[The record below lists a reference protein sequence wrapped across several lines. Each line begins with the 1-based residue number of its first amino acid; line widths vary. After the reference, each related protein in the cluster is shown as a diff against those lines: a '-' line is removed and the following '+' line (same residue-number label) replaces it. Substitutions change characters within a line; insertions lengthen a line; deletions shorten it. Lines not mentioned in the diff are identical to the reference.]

1 MLRVV
6 AWLSLAAP
14 AAVGAQS
21 CVTAMMD
28 VSGAFY
34 TSELRVGTPAQ
45 MMHAIPDTG
54 SYDLLLDSEF
64 CQQYDCQMH
73 RQYDAN
79 SSLTAQNPAAANNT
93 ANLQNTAYGQGSVQS
108 VEWRDSVSFGG
119 LTASADMLLMIGT
132 QLRNFDVP
140 SDSFDGIIG
149 LSRRSSPPEGRNQ
162 TALLSALGVDHF
174 TMCLGPMHVGQGQ
187 PSGARLGGRMEM
199 AGSSSSSSPLEAAFA
214 ASFVSIGIAGVNS
227 WSATMSAA
235 SVGSTSLPGFSSACG
250 ESCAALVD
258 SGTTLLTFPTAM
270 LSAITGAI
278 NTACPGCL
286 TALQQEETCDGPS
299 FHSMPN
305 ITFVLGGQSVSL
317 SPWVY
322 MAPMQ
327 VQLQW
332 IVRVGAFT
340 FPVTSTGVRCVPLFS
355 GMDQVTSIGPLVIL
369 GMPFLRQYATRFRR
383 QGSTA
388 ASMDVALLSP
398 SQNAHHCTS
407 CPAFDSANA
416 APSATRR
423 ETPGSRKG
431 SARSAPAALQ
441 PAGER
446 AGVLRMESIRLPW
459 YAVDPAMRP
468 GHVAGSAHSKAYNA
482 SAVTAMHAGHSSW
495 RLVL

>member
-1 MLRVV
+1 MLRAV
-6 AWLSLAAP
+6 AWLSLAA
-14 AAVGAQS
+14 AATAQS

-34 TSELRVGTPAQ
+34 TSELLVGTPAQ

-64 CQQYDCQMH
+64 CQQEACQVH

-79 SSLTAQNPAAANNT
+79 SSLTAQNPAAANYS
-93 ANLQNTAYGQGSVQS
+93 AIFQNTAYGQGSVQS

-119 LTASADMLLMIGT
+119 LTAPADMLLMIGT
-132 QLRNFDVP
+132 QLRNFDIP
-140 SDSFDGIIG
+140 SDSFDGIMG
-149 LSRRSSPPEGRNQ
+149 LSRCSTPPEGRNQ
-162 TALLSALGVDHF
+162 TALLSSLGVDHF
-174 TMCLGPMHVGQGQ
+174 TMCLGPMHAGQGQ

-199 AGSSSSSSPLEAAFA
+199 VEASSRRSPLETAFA
-214 ASFVSIGIAGVNS
+214 ASFVSIGITGVNS
-227 WSATMSAA
+227 WSATMSGA
-235 SVGSTSLPGFSSACG
+235 SVGSASLPGFSAACG
-250 ESCAALVD
+250 GGCAALID
-258 SGTTLLTFPTAM
+258 SGTTLLTVPTVM

-278 NTACPGCL
+278 DTACPGCL
-286 TALQQEETCDGPS
+286 DAMEQQETCDGPS
-299 FHSMPN
+299 FQSMPN

-322 MAPMQ
+322 MAPMH

-332 IVRVGAFT
+332 LVRVGAFT

-355 GMDQVTSIGPLVIL
+355 GMDQTTTIGPLVIL

-383 QGSTA
+383 QGATT
-388 ASMDVALLSP
+388 ASMDVARLSP
-398 SQNAHHCTS
+398 SQNAYHCTS
-407 CPAFDSANA
+407 CPDDDSA
-416 APSATRR
+416 SSSRR
-423 ETPGSRKG
+423 ETLGSRKG

-468 GHVAGSAHSKAYNA
+468 SHVAGSAHAKAYNA

-495 RLVL
+495 KLVL